1 MLDTRITSAEYS
13 KIKDNIINTYFVDG
27 YIKEKYLKNKII
39 SLFKSNVYL
48 SNKLWID
55 SMTEQF
61 VNSMIDCFISKE
73 VIVEIND
80 SGILGYRFL

>member
-80 SGILGYRFL
+80 SGILGYRFI